1 MSESLTP
8 VILAGGSGSRL
19 WPLSRQH
26 YPKQFLALGGL
37 PAGQDDDAVPR
48 SLLQQTLARLA
59 GLRLAPAL
67 VVGSEP
73 HRFLL
78 AEQLREAGVED
89 ATLLLEPEGRNTA
102 PAIACAALYACRDG
116 DDPLLLVLPADHLIR
131 DAQAFRSSVAA
142 AASLAASGELVT
154 FGVVPERAETGYGYL
169 QRGAAL
175 GQTGHRLARFVEKPD
190 LATAEAYLAS
200 GDYLWNSGM
209 FVLRASRYLDELA
222 ARQPAMLAACRAAL
236 DGAREDLDFLRLD
249 AEAFRQSPADSIDY
263 AVMEHASRAVVVPLD
278 AGWSDIGGFQAL
290 WEASAKDERG
300 NAVHGDVQ
308 LHDCRRLLVHAEQ
321 RLVSALG
328 VEDLVIVVTQ
338 DAVLVADRRRSQE
351 VKTLVEGLLAAGR
364 EEPIEHPRVHRP
376 WGSYQ
381 AIERGQRYQVKHIT
395 VAPGARL
402 SRQLHHHRAEHWV
415 VVSGTARVT
424 LDDREFMLSENQ
436 STYIPIGATHRLENP
451 GKIPLE
457 LIEVQSGSYI
467 GEDDIVRFE
476 DIYGRGEGNGA
487 A

>member
-1 MSESLTP
+1 MNESLTP

-26 YPKQFLALGGL
+26 YPKQFLALGDQGGVDV
-37 PAGQDDDAVPR
+37 PA
-48 SLLQQTLARLA
+48 SLLQQTFARLD
-59 GLRLAPAL
+59 GLPLTPAL

-78 AEQLREAGVED
+78 AEQLRQAGVED

-102 PAIACAALYACRDG
+102 PAIACAALHARRDG
-116 DDPLLLVLPADHLIR
+116 GDPLLLVLPADHLIR
-131 DAQAFRSSVAA
+131 DCQAFQASVGA

-154 FGVVPERAETGYGYL
+154 FGVVPERAETGFGYI
-169 QRGAAL
+169 QRGARL
-175 GQTGHRLARFVEKPD
+175 GPAGYRLARFVEKPD
-190 LATAEAYLAS
+190 RATAEGYLAS

-209 FVLRASRYLDELA
+209 FVFRASRYLDELA
-222 ARQPAMLAACRAAL
+222 ARQPAMLAACRAAVE
-236 DGAREDLDFLRLD
+236 GAREDLDFLRLN
-249 AEAFRQSPADSIDY
+249 AAAFCQSPADSIDY
-263 AVMEHASRAVVVPLD
+263 AVMEHADRAAVVPLE

-290 WEASAKDERG
+290 WEASPKDADD
-300 NAVHGDVQ
+300 NVVSGDVQ
-308 LHDCRRLLVHAEQ
+308 LHDCRGLLVHAEQ

-328 VEDLVIVVTQ
+328 VEDLVIVETQ
-338 DAVLVADRRRSQE
+338 DAVLVTPRRRSQE
-351 VKTLVEGLLAAGR
+351 VKTLVEALLAAGR
-364 EEPIEHPRVHRP
+364 DEPVHHPRVHRP

-395 VAPGARL
+395 VAPGGRL

-457 LIEVQSGSYI
+457 LIEVQSGSYL

-476 DIYGRGEGNGA
+476 DIYGRDDGSIKPE
-487 A
+487 